1 MQQGRR
7 KADEV
12 ARDLLGQ
19 IVRGELEVGSVLPRE
34 ADLAE
39 QYGVNRSV
47 VREANKLLEVHRLV
61 HPTRRRGTEV
71 LDPMQSVTPAV
82 LSAMLVDRRG
92 RVDPDM
98 LAEFL
103 EIRSLLDVEMTALAA
118 ERHDE
123 ADLAEL
129 EHAVVRI
136 EQTEPGTHEAFEAV
150 NDFGAAVARASKNRI
165 FVMLTHWHSQIAG
178 TIEPLLTKVRAP
190 AASAGGHRVLFEAI
204 RNREGELA
212 AGLVREFHRWANQ
225 HLLSEVSHA
234 RNQRKPASPRT

>member
-1 MQQGRR
+1 MERR

-12 ARDLLGQ
+12 ANDLLGQ
-19 IVRGELEVGSVLPRE
+19 IVRGELAVGSVLPRE

-82 LSAMLVDRRG
+82 LTAMLIDRRG
-92 RVDPDM
+92 RVDPEM
-98 LAEFL
+98 LAELL
-103 EIRSLLDVEMTALAA
+103 ELRALLDVEMTALAA

-123 ADLAEL
+123 EDLEAL
-129 EHAVVRI
+129 DRAVLAI
-136 EQTEPGTHEAFEAV
+136 ERSEPGTHEAFEAV

-165 FVMLTHWHSQIAG
+165 LVMLTHWHRQIAG
-178 TIEPLLTKVRAP
+178 AIEPLLTKVRAG
-190 AASAGGHRVLFEAI
+190 AASSGGHRVLYEAI
-204 RNREGELA
+204 RSREAELA
-212 AGLVREFHRWANQ
+212 AGLVREFHRWATQ
-225 HLLSEVSHA
+225 CLLDEVSHA
-234 RNQRKPASPRT
+234 RNQRKPRRT